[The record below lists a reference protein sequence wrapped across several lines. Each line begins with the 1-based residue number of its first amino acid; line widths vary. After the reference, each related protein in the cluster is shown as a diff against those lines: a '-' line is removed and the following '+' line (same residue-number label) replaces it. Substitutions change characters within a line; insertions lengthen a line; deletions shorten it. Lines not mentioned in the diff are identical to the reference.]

1 MAWKGCEADILDG
14 EALAAF
20 DCVRVPWCRRCWPV
34 YVVGLW
40 AGTIAS
46 RTKTK
51 RGEDEPD
58 DGTQWLGAEDTA
70 LEEGEFEGV

>member
-1 MAWKGCEADILDG
+1 M
-14 EALAAF
+14 
-20 DCVRVPWCRRCWPV
+20 